1 VHSVYII
8 VLFLVLS
15 NSKTKANKSRF
26 KLLEL
31 PIIEFLKQ
39 VRIIGLELLSLWND
53 LLLDE
58 LIVNDVPANIGTLII
73 IKVEVHVYTEGDL
86 DCLGWVRIIFNLA

>member
-1 VHSVYII
+1 
-8 VLFLVLS
+8 
-15 NSKTKANKSRF
+15 
-26 KLLEL
+26 
-31 PIIEFLKQ
+31 
-39 VRIIGLELLSLWND
+39 

-86 DCLGWVRIIFNLA
+86 DCLGWVGIIFNLTKAQLIYLFHNFHRIFNKSISIVVKLDETG